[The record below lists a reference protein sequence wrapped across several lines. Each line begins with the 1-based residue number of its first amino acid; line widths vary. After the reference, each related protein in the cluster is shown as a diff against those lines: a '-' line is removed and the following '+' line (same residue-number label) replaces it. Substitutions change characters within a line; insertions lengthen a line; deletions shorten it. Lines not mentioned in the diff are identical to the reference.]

1 MLEKYNIFLT
11 TVISQNQD
19 QFQEIGEILSRHRN
33 LSNSLGKLSKE
44 EKRIENDLV
53 TLKSNYS
60 NYVKDKSNE
69 ILRLNLDIGKL
80 EKEIEVFFTRN

>member
-19 QFQEIGEILSRHRN
+19 QFQEIGEILSHHRN